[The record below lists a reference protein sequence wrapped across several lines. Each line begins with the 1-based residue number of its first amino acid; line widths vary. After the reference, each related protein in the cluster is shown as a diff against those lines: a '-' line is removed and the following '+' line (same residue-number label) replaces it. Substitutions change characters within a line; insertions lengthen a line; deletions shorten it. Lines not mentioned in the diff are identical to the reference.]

1 MPTPESSPATR
12 LRIAQLANLVGPVSG
27 GMRQAIN
34 SLGTGYAERGHERI
48 VVIPGEEDS
57 ETETE
62 HGIVVQVGS
71 PRVPGQPYRLIWQPW
86 KAIEVLDRFRPTSVE
101 VSDKWTLSPM
111 GNWARKR
118 GIGSALFSHERLDRM
133 ASMFLRRQ
141 WGVETAIGALNRRL
155 AQEFDA
161 VVVTSQFAADEFVNT
176 RANLV
181 HVPLGV
187 DLETFRP
194 DLGTPA
200 DDGLLKMC
208 YVGRLSH
215 EKSPQLAVAAAVEV
229 HRRGIPMRMDV
240 YGTGPDLAELQEIA
254 GDAPVIFH
262 GYVDGRD
269 EVARRYAVADISL
282 SVCPAETFGL
292 AVLEALACGTPV
304 VTSDRGGARE
314 LVDNTCGE
322 WAYPDPISLADAI
335 ERMRARPKA
344 ETRVAARARA
354 EQYAWS
360 RSVTRML
367 SMHAELAELHPKSRR
382 HR

>member
-1 MPTPESSPATR
+1 
-12 LRIAQLANLVGPVSG
+12 
-27 GMRQAIN
+27 MRQAIN
-34 SLGTGYAERGHERI
+34 SLGVGYAEQGHERI
-48 VVIPGEEDS
+48 VVIPGEHDR

-62 HGIVVQVGS
+62 HGIVVEVGS
-71 PRVPGQPYRLIWQPW
+71 PKIPGYTYRLIWQPW
-86 KAIEVLDRFRPTSVE
+86 KAVDVLKRFRPTSVE
-101 VSDKWTLSPM
+101 VSDKWTLSPV
-111 GNWARKR
+111 GRWARRR

-141 WGVETAIGALNRRL
+141 FGVETVIGGLNRRL

-161 VVVTSQFAADEFVNT
+161 VVVTSQFAADEFANT
-176 RANLV
+176 GANLIK
-181 HVPLGV
+181 VPLGV

-194 DLGTPA
+194 EVGTPD
-200 DDGLLKMC
+200 DDGVLKLC

-215 EKSPQLAVAAAVEV
+215 EKSPQLAISAAVEV

-254 GDAPVIFH
+254 EDAPVIFH

-269 EVARRYAVADISL
+269 EVAKRYAAADISL

-335 ERMRARPKA
+335 ERMRARPVA
-344 ETRVAARARA
+344 ETRAAARARA
-354 EQYAWS
+354 EQYSWS
-360 RSVTRML
+360 RSVAAML
-367 SMHAELAELHPKSRR
+367 AMHARLAETHPGRDR
-382 HR
+382 